1 MWDPPEKIQ
10 TCQIYIAKLP
20 KRCPTSPRRKTK
32 LFSDPL
38 LRKRTFWV
46 RARMSITKIGHK
58 TKFICHDHI
67 IYQNFVV
74 KLTFWTRYQQGWW
87 NNNLPG
93 ARLMPQEVQSTCNRL
108 ITCKVYAS
116 KCANVIKYGD
126 SRTCI
131 FLLNTCTDFTTHIV
145 NLQDGNIDRLHN
157 FFQFASCNSNSFY
170 ILCFFLT

>member
-1 MWDPPEKIQ
+1 
-10 TCQIYIAKLP
+10 
-20 KRCPTSPRRKTK
+20 
-32 LFSDPL
+32 
-38 LRKRTFWV
+38 
-46 RARMSITKIGHK
+46 MSITKIGHK

-87 NNNLPG
+87 NNILPG

-170 ILCFFLT
+170 ILWFFFNLNAEYHIHICIFGQHAIHICWYASFFNILSCWKF